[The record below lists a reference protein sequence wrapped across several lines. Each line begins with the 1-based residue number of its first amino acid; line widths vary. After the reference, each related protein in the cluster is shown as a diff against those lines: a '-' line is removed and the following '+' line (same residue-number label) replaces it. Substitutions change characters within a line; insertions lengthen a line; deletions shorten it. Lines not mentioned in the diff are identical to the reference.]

1 MKKDIGKGILT
12 QSRLK
17 NQASKISSHIFT
29 ETVQK
34 QRHIVVKLT
43 MKNKKKFLS
52 NLNFNNNNLKAF

>member
-29 ETVQK
+29 GTVEK

-43 MKNKKKFLS
+43 MKNKKSFFQQS
-52 NLNFNNNNLKAF
+52 

>member
-29 ETVQK
+29 ETVEK

-43 MKNKKKFLS
+43 MKNKKRFFQQS
-52 NLNFNNNNLKAF
+52 